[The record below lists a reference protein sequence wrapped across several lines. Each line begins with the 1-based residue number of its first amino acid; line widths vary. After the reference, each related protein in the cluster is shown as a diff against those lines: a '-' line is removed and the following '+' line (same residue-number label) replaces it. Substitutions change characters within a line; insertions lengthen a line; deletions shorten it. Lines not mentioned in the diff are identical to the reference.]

1 VSLPSDRPITRLR
14 DILQNLDRIERYTE
28 GYSLDRFV
36 GDRRCQDAV
45 ERCLLRIS
53 EAARK
58 LAGVLEELAPDQP
71 WSGVRA
77 IGNVLRHEY
86 DRVDSALIWQIVEKD
101 LVPLR
106 RAVEKAIRDLEDGN
120 AKGDVE

>member
-1 VSLPSDRPITRLR
+1 LPSDRPVTRLR
-14 DILQNLDRIERYTE
+14 DILQNIERIERYTE

-36 GDRRCQDAV
+36 GDGRCQDAV
-45 ERCLLRIS
+45 ERCLARIS
-53 EAARK
+53 EASIK
-58 LAGVLEELAPDQP
+58 LAGRLEEIAPDQP

-86 DRVDSALIWQIVEKD
+86 DRVEPAMIWRIVEKD

-106 RAVEKAIRDLEDGN
+106 RAVEKAIRILGDG
-120 AKGDVE
+120 DE